1 MSFLSRWFGKGNSE
15 DYETILSS
23 LAADVQKRQTR
34 LAEIRLRE
42 RRTTLQFTLG
52 TFFLWFAYVSLWYT
66 RTLPST
72 WRESGPGKVAILVG
86 PILILF
92 ARRMMQIWYSWKGGR
107 EEKTLME
114 VLKKQR
120 AKVEEIKKKTNY
132 YSTRNLIE
140 KYDEQLPL
148 SSASTPLRKRDVP
161 TPSAP
166 QTPRAPPPPLQQQQQ
181 LQTPN
186 GQTKGPPLQL
196 SPTPQPIQAIRKQW
210 YDKLADAILGD
221 DGQSASVAASR
232 YALICQKCFAHNGL
246 VKESLWDDTQYLCP
260 KCGFF
265 NHSARSKKQA
275 MPRAP
280 SPPSVHSPD
289 QSPQQPP
296 PTYTNAAPSQPPQNE
311 AKSASSRAPDAERD
325 DAMRMDVE

>member
-1 MSFLSRWFGKGNSE
+1 MSFLSRWFRKGDSE
-15 DYETILSS
+15 DYETILSG

-66 RTLPST
+66 RVLPSV
-72 WRESGPGKVAILVG
+72 WRESGLGKAAIIIG

-114 VLKKQR
+114 VLRKQR

-132 YSTRNLIE
+132 YSTRSLIE
-140 KYDEQLPL
+140 KYDEPSPL
-148 SSASTPLRKRDVP
+148 SPSKTPLRKRKVP
-161 TPSAP
+161 PAEPKTPLAP
-166 QTPRAPPPPLQQQQQ
+166 QQLPQQRQ

-186 GQTKGPPLQL
+186 GQTRGPMLQL
-196 SPTPQPIQAIRKQW
+196 SPTPQPIQATRKQW
-210 YDKLADAILGD
+210 YDKVADAILGD
-221 DGQSASVAASR
+221 DDGQSVSVAASR
-232 YALICQKCFAHNGL
+232 YALICQRCFAHNGL
-246 VKESLWDDTQYLCP
+246 VKESLWEDTQYVCP

-265 NHSARSKKQA
+265 NPSARSKKQA
-275 MPRAP
+275 MLRTP
-280 SPPSVHSPD
+280 SPPSAHSLD
-289 QSPQQPP
+289 QSQSPQQLPP
-296 PTYTNAAPSQPPQNE
+296 ANATPSQPPQNRD
-311 AKSASSRAPDAERD
+311 KLAPSGTSDGEGD
-325 DAMRMDVE
+325 ESMRMDVE

>member
-15 DYETILSS
+15 DYETILSG

-107 EEKTLME
+107 EEKTLMK

-140 KYDEQLPL
+140 KYDEQP
-148 SSASTPLRKRDVP
+148 SSGSGATPLRKRNVP
-161 TPSAP
+161 APSAP
-166 QTPRAPPPPLQQQQQ
+166 QTPLAPPPPVQQQQQ

-186 GQTKGPPLQL
+186 GQMKGPLLQL
-196 SPTPQPIQAIRKQW
+196 SPTPQPIQATRKQW

-221 DGQSASVAASR
+221 DDGQSVSVAASR

-246 VKESLWDDTQYLCP
+246 IKESLWEDTQYLCP

-265 NHSARSKKQA
+265 NPSARSKKQA
-275 MPRAP
+275 MPRTP
-280 SPPSVHSPD
+280 SPPSAHSPD
-289 QSPQQPP
+289 QSPQQLQ
-296 PTYTNAAPSQPPQNE
+296 PTYAPSQPPQNE
-311 AKSASSRAPDAERD
+311 ANSASGGTSDAERD
-325 DAMRMDVE
+325 ESMRMDVE